1 MEKKNN
7 LSFDSI
13 CEKSSRAIWFS
24 YNGLAVNVLMSKR
37 KRKEVLSFRL
47 CSYFGTV
54 SLTDA
59 PSHLNPR
66 TAMFNGILYEG
77 ISNVT

>member
-1 MEKKNN
+1 MQ
-7 LSFDSI
+7 SG
-13 CEKSSRAIWFS
+13 FS
-24 YNGLAVNVLMSKR
+24 YNGLAVNGLMSKR
-37 KRKEVLSFRL
+37 KRNEVLPFRL

>member
-1 MEKKNN
+1 M
-7 LSFDSI
+7 
-13 CEKSSRAIWFS
+13 
-24 YNGLAVNVLMSKR
+24 NVLMSKR

-54 SLTDA
+54 SLTGA